1 MGRAALQYKA
11 KRTFSLKRGSTMHQ
25 LPRRTDV
32 LIVGAGPAGLT
43 LAVTLAQL
51 GISHVI
57 IDTKPAAA
65 PGTKAAAVQPRSL
78 EYLDRIG
85 VAEVLIDDGL
95 RGGGFAVVDRDR
107 PLMRMSYDSVASP
120 FPFLLLIG
128 QQQTE
133 VRLAERLEAL
143 GGHVHRSATLLDLH
157 DDFPGTAATI
167 VDADGLVHAVS
178 ARYVAGC
185 DGVHSTVRRLAGVD
199 FPGDAPPALFAIADI
214 VVTGSSAGDLD
225 TTFSLS
231 PHGMLITS
239 PLPGN
244 QLRVVASVPDGTP
257 APDDAAVV
265 ELLNSRAGGQI
276 RNATVESVVS
286 SSAYRVQQRVAAAL
300 RRGNIF
306 LLGDAAHTHS
316 PAGGQGMNTGIQDA
330 GNLGWKLHHVLT
342 GRAPAELL
350 DTYDTERRPV
360 AARLI
365 AFTSQ
370 LMQIATVTEPGS
382 VELRNDALRAVADV
396 PGVSHFLATRLA
408 QLDIGYGNG
417 DDGVT
422 GARIDPGISRPR
434 GLAWTLLA
442 PPHADIAP
450 VGDDLTVTVTPEV
463 DNPVA
468 VRPDGIAAD
477 PGLFATLF
485 GIDL

>member
-1 MGRAALQYKA
+1 MQQLQ
-11 KRTFSLKRGSTMHQ
+11 Q
-25 LPRRTDV
+25 LPRHTDV

-51 GISHVI
+51 GVSHVI

-65 PGTKAAAVQPRSL
+65 PGSKAAAIQPRTL

-85 VAEVLIDDGL
+85 VAETLIDDGL

-120 FPFLLLIG
+120 YPFLLLIG

-133 VRLAERLEAL
+133 IRLAERLEAL
-143 GGHVHRSATLLDLH
+143 GGRVHRSASLLDLH

-167 VDADGLVHAVS
+167 VDADGLVHAVT

-185 DGVHSTVRRLAGVD
+185 DGVHSTVRQLAGID
-199 FPGDAPPALFAIADI
+199 FPGDAPPAQFALADI
-214 VVTGSSAGDLD
+214 VVGDDSPADLD

-244 QLRVVASVPDGTP
+244 QVRVVAGVPDGTP
-257 APDDAAVV
+257 APDAAAIAD
-265 ELLNSRAGGQI
+265 LLNSRGGGWI
-276 RNATVESVVS
+276 RKASVESVAA
-286 SSAYRVQQRVAAAL
+286 SSAYRVQQRVAATL
-300 RRGNIF
+300 RRGNVF

-330 GNLGWKLHHVLT
+330 ANLGWKLHHVLT

-350 DTYDTERRPV
+350 DSYDAERRPV
-360 AARLI
+360 AAHLI

-370 LMQIATVTEPGS
+370 LMQIATITQPPS
-382 VELRNDALRAVADV
+382 AELRNNALHAVADV
-396 PGVSHFLATRLA
+396 PGVTDYLATRLA
-408 QLDIGYGNG
+408 QLDIGYPVSNG
-417 DDGVT
+417 DDALT
-422 GARIDPGISRPR
+422 GTRIDPRVSRSR
-434 GLAWTLLA
+434 GLAWTLVTPPDADVA
-442 PPHADIAP
+442 PADGE
-450 VGDDLTVTVTPEV
+450 VTVTVTSDV
-463 DNPVA
+463 DRPVA

-477 PGLFATLF
+477 SALFTTLF

>member
-1 MGRAALQYKA
+1 MQQLQK
-11 KRTFSLKRGSTMHQ
+11 

-57 IDTKPAAA
+57 IDSKPAAA
-65 PGTKAAAVQPRSL
+65 PGTKAAAIQPRTL

-85 VAEVLIDDGL
+85 LADTLIGDGL

-107 PLMRMSYDSVASP
+107 PLMRMSYESVASP

-143 GGHVHRSATLLDLH
+143 GGHVHREATLLDLH

-167 VDADGLVHAVS
+167 VDADGLVHAVT

-185 DGVHSTVRRLAGVD
+185 DGVHSTVRQLAGIE
-199 FPGDAPPALFAIADI
+199 FPGDAPPALFALADI
-214 VVTGSSAGDLD
+214 VVTPAGPADLD
-225 TTFSLS
+225 TSFSLS

-244 QLRVVASVPDGTP
+244 QVRVVASVPEGTP
-257 APDDAAVV
+257 APDAAALA
-265 ELLNSRAGGQI
+265 ELLSSRGGGWI
-276 RNATVESVVS
+276 RSARVESIAS
-286 SSAYRVQQRVAAAL
+286 ASAYRVQQRVAATL
-300 RRGNIF
+300 RKGDVF

-330 GNLGWKLHHVLT
+330 ANLGWKLHHVRT
-342 GRAPAELL
+342 GLAAAELL
-350 DTYDTERRPV
+350 DSYDAERRPV
-360 AARLI
+360 ADHLI
-365 AFTSQ
+365 AFTAQ
-370 LMQIATVTEPGS
+370 LMQIATVAEPTS
-382 VELRNDALRAVADV
+382 VELRNDALQAVGNV
-396 PGVSHFLATRLA
+396 PGVTDYLATKLA
-408 QLDIGYGNG
+408 QLDIGYAARSG
-417 DDGVT
+417 DDTAT
-422 GARIDPGISRPR
+422 GTRVDPRVSRPR
-434 GLAWTLLA
+434 GLAWTLMTPPGADVA
-442 PPHADIAP
+442 PT
-450 VGDDLTVTVTPEV
+450 GDDVTVTATPEV
-463 DNPVA
+463 DRPMA

-477 PGLFATLF
+477 PALFASLF

>member
-1 MGRAALQYKA
+1 MQQPQK
-11 KRTFSLKRGSTMHQ
+11 

-57 IDTKPAAA
+57 IDSNPIAA
-65 PGTKAAAVQPRSL
+65 PGSKAAAIQPRTL

-85 VAEVLIDDGL
+85 LADTLIGDGL

-107 PLMRMSYDSVASP
+107 PLMRMSYDTVASP
-120 FPFLLLIG
+120 FPFLLLIS

-133 VRLAERLEAL
+133 IRLAERLEAL
-143 GGHVHRSATLLDLH
+143 GGHVHRSASLLDLH

-167 VDADGLVHAVS
+167 VDADGGVHAVTAS
-178 ARYVAGC
+178 YVAGC
-185 DGVHSTVRRLAGVD
+185 DGVHSTVRRLAGIE
-199 FPGDAPPALFAIADI
+199 FPGDAPPALFALADI
-214 VVTGSSAGDLD
+214 VVKAAGPADLD

-244 QLRVVASVPDGTP
+244 QVRVVASVPEGTP
-257 APDDAAVV
+257 APDAAAVA
-265 ELLNSRAGGQI
+265 ELLSSRGGGWI
-276 RNATVESVVS
+276 RGARVESVAS
-286 SSAYRVQQRVAAAL
+286 ASAYRVQQRVAATL
-300 RRGNIF
+300 RTGNVF

-330 GNLGWKLHHVLT
+330 ANLGWKLHHVLT
-342 GRAPAELL
+342 GHAQGELL
-350 DTYDTERRPV
+350 DSYGTERRPV
-360 AARLI
+360 AAQLI

-370 LMQIATVTEPGS
+370 LMQIATVREPRS
-382 VELRNDALRAVADV
+382 VELRNDTLQAVGNV
-396 PGVSHFLATRLA
+396 TGVMDFLATRLA
-408 QLDIGYGNG
+408 QLDIGYAAGG
-417 DDGVT
+417 ADDTVT
-422 GARIDPGISRPR
+422 GTRVDPRVSRPR
-434 GLAWTLLA
+434 GLAWTLMTPAGADVA
-442 PPHADIAP
+442 PA
-450 VGDDLTVTVTPEV
+450 GDDLTVTTTSDV
-463 DNPVA
+463 DRPIA

-477 PGLFATLF
+477 PALFTTLF